1 MQFAFV
7 KQFRVGRT
15 SFSIS
20 GASVMLCAL
29 GACSSVGPEYKTP
42 ALSLQSEWST
52 PAVPRPGVGSDD
64 EATFWGSFEDQVLT
78 ALLRVAQAD
87 NLTLKTAAA
96 QVAQAEAVLRGTR
109 ASALPA
115 AQVSAGS
122 NYSEPDLASTLRGTQ
137 EGSTAY
143 QVLGQVSWEI
153 DFWGKQRR
161 ATEADAASL
170 RSSQAAYRAA
180 IVSIRASVAAT
191 YCNVRLYEQRL
202 AVAQANLAQQQES
215 LRIAEA
221 RFRLGAASELD
232 YRQAQTQH
240 AQTLAQLPAIRQSLA
255 TFQHALSVLLGS
267 PPDRYARE
275 HPMAHGLP
283 RAPKAAAAGLPR
295 DLLRRRPDVMQAEA
309 VAMAQS
315 ARIGQAE
322 AALYPSFTLG
332 GSFGFSATNSVS
344 DLFSWDNRSLSAGL
358 GLVLPL
364 FDRERIKA
372 QVQVQDSLFRQAL
385 LAYQNQVLKAQQEV
399 EDAMSAIK
407 EYTAQVA
414 HLRAAEAAASR
425 SAELASTRYRSGQT
439 DYTTVASAEQA
450 RLQTSDALVQAQ
462 GALLQAHISA
472 WRALGGL
479 QPESSVEGG
488 AP

>member
-1 MQFAFV
+1 MPYAARASH
-7 KQFRVGRT
+7 KNSVGLIVL
-15 SFSIS
+15 F
-20 GASVMLCAL
+20 AL
-29 GACSSVGPEYKTP
+29 GACSSVGPDYARP
-42 ALSLQSEWST
+42 PLSLQADWST
-52 PAVPRPGVGSDD
+52 PAGLRPVISAND
-64 EATFWGSFEDQVLT
+64 ETTFWGSFDDPVLSE
-78 ALLRVAQAD
+78 LLQFAQAN
-87 NLTLKTAAA
+87 NLTLQTAAA
-96 QVAQAEAVLRGTR
+96 QVAQAEAVLRGTL

-115 AQVSAGS
+115 AQLSAGS
-122 NYSEPDLASTLRGTQ
+122 TYSQPDLASTLRGTQ
-137 EGSTAY
+137 EGSTAH

-153 DFWGKQRR
+153 DFWGTQRR
-161 ATEADAASL
+161 ATEVDAASL

-180 IVSIRASVAAT
+180 NVSIKASVAAT

-267 PPDRYARE
+267 PPDRFARE
-275 HPMAHGLP
+275 HPMTHGLP

-332 GSFGFSATNSVS
+332 GSFGFSTTDSVS
-344 DLFSWDNRSLSAGL
+344 DLFRWDNRTLSAGL

-372 QVQVQDSLFRQAL
+372 QVQVQDSLFKQAM

-399 EDAMSAIK
+399 EDAMSAIM
-407 EYTAQVA
+407 EYTEQVA
-414 HLRAAEAAASR
+414 QLSAAEAAASR
-425 SAELASTRYRSGQT
+425 SAELAGARYRSGQT

-450 RLQTSDALVQAQ
+450 RLQTSDARVQAQ

-479 QPESSVEGG
+479 EQDASSGG
-488 AP
+488 AQP

>member
-1 MQFAFV
+1 MQFACV
-7 KQFRVGRT
+7 RQFRVGRT
-15 SFSIS
+15 SLSLS
-20 GASVMLCAL
+20 LAPVMVCAL
-29 GACSSVGPEYKTP
+29 GACSSVGPEYNP
-42 ALSLQSEWST
+42 PPMSLQAEWSR
-52 PAVPRPGVGSDD
+52 PAVQRPGVGADD
-64 EATFWGSFEDQVLT
+64 EATFWASFEDPVLT
-78 ALLRVAQAD
+78 ALLQRAQAD

-240 AQTLAQLPAIRQSLA
+240 AQTQAQLPAIRQLLA
-255 TFQHALSVLLGS
+255 SSQHALSVLLGS
-267 PPDRYARE
+267 PPDRFERE
-275 HPMAHGLP
+275 HAMSQALP
-283 RAPKAAAAGLPR
+283 TAPKPAAAGMPK
-295 DLLRRRPDVMQAEA
+295 DLLRRRPDVMQAQA

-332 GSFGFSATNSVS
+332 GSFGFSTTDSVS
-344 DLFSWDNRSLSAGL
+344 DLFRWDNRTLSAGL

-364 FDRERIKA
+364 FDRDRIKA
-372 QVQVQDSLFRQAL
+372 QVQVQDSLFRQAV

-399 EDAMSAIK
+399 EDAMHAIK
-407 EYTAQVA
+407 EYTEQVA
-414 HLRAAEAAASR
+414 HLRAAETAASR

-479 QPESSVEGG
+479 QPERSGEGG
-488 AP
+488 QP

>member
-1 MQFAFV
+1 MRFAYV
-7 KQFRVGRT
+7 RRFRVGRM
-15 SFSIS
+15 SLSIGFALVS
-20 GASVMLCAL
+20 LCVL
-29 GACSSVGPEYKTP
+29 GACSSVGPEYARP
-42 ALSLQSEWST
+42 PLSLQDEWST
-52 PAVPRPGVGSDD
+52 PSVARPGVGADH
-64 EATFWGSFEDQVLT
+64 ENAFWGGFEDPVLID
-78 ALLRVAQAD
+78 LLRRAQTH
-87 NLTLKTAAA
+87 NLTLQTAAA
-96 QVAQAEAVLRGTR
+96 QVTQAEAVLRGTR

-122 NYSEPDLASTLRGTQ
+122 NYSQPDLASTIRGTQ
-137 EGSTAY
+137 DGSTAH

-153 DFWGKQRR
+153 DFWGRQRR

-170 RSSQAAYRAA
+170 SSSQEAYRAA
-180 IVSIRASVAAT
+180 SVSIMASVAAT
-191 YCNVRLYEQRL
+191 YCNVRLFEQRL

-267 PPDRYARE
+267 PPDRFAHE
-275 HPMAHGLP
+275 HPMTHALP
-283 RAPKAAAAGLPR
+283 SAPKAVAAGAPK

-322 AALYPSFTLG
+322 AALYPTFTLG
-332 GSFGFSATNSVS
+332 GAFGFSATDSVS
-344 DLFSWDNRSLSAGL
+344 DLFRWDSRTLSAGI
-358 GLVLPL
+358 GLVVPL

-372 QVQVQDSLFRQAL
+372 QIQVQDSLFRQAV

-399 EDAMSAIK
+399 EDAMSAIM
-407 EYTAQVA
+407 EYTEQVA
-414 HLRAAEAAASR
+414 QLRAAETAASR
-425 SAELASTRYRSGQT
+425 SAELAATRYRAGQT

-450 RLQTSDALVQAQ
+450 RLQTSDARVQAQ

-472 WRALGGL
+472 WRALGGSEHDASRAGA
-479 QPESSVEGG
+479 QP
-488 AP
+488 

>member
-1 MQFAFV
+1 MPFTFV
-7 KQFRVGRT
+7 RRFRVGRT
-15 SFSIS
+15 SL
-20 GASVMLCAL
+20 ALSVAPVILCAL
-29 GACSSVGPEYKTP
+29 GACSSVGPEFKTP
-42 ALSLQSEWST
+42 ALPLQAEWST
-52 PAVPRPGVGSDD
+52 PAVQRAGVGAEN
-64 EATFWGSFEDQVLT
+64 EASFWGSFEDPVLS
-78 ALLRVAQAD
+78 ALLQLALAE

-96 QVAQAEAVLRGTR
+96 QVAQAEAVLRATR
-109 ASALPA
+109 ASTLPA
-115 AQVSAGS
+115 AQVSSGS
-122 NYSEPDLASTLRGTQ
+122 NYSEPDLASTIRGTN
-137 EGSTAY
+137 EGSTAL

-153 DFWGKQRR
+153 DFWGRQRR
-161 ATEADAASL
+161 ATEADAASV
-170 RSSQAAYRAA
+170 RSTQAAYRAA
-180 IVSIRASVAAT
+180 SVSIKASVAAT
-191 YCNVRLYEQRL
+191 YCNVRLFEQRL

-255 TFQHALSVLLGS
+255 SFQHALSVLVGT
-267 PPDRYARE
+267 PPDRFARG
-275 HPMAHGLP
+275 HPMTHALP
-283 RAPKAAAAGLPR
+283 SAPKAAAAGLPK
-295 DLLRRRPDVMQAEA
+295 DLLRHRPDVMQAESL
-309 VAMAQS
+309 AMAQS

-332 GSFGFSATNSVS
+332 GSFGFSSINSVS
-344 DLFSWDNRSLSAGL
+344 DLFRWDSRTLSAGL
-358 GLVLPL
+358 GLVFPL

-372 QVQVQDSLFRQAL
+372 QVQVQDSLFRQAV

-407 EYTAQVA
+407 EYTEQVA
-414 HLRAAEAAASR
+414 QWRAAEAAASR
-425 SAELASTRYRSGQT
+425 SAELAATRYRSGQT

-450 RLQTSDALVQAQ
+450 RLQTADALVQAQ

-479 QPESSVEGG
+479 EQDASGRG
-488 AP
+488 AQL

>member
-1 MQFAFV
+1 
-7 KQFRVGRT
+7 
-15 SFSIS
+15 
-20 GASVMLCAL
+20 MLCGL
-29 GACSSVGPEYKTP
+29 GACSSVGPAYEAP
-42 ALSLQSEWST
+42 PVPLQAEWS
-52 PAVPRPGVGSDD
+52 ASAARGPGVGADD
-64 EATFWGSFEDQVLT
+64 EASFWGSFEDPVLID
-78 ALLRVAQAD
+78 LLQLAQAN
-87 NLTLKTAAA
+87 NLTLRTAAA
-96 QVAQAEAVLRGTR
+96 QVAQAEAVLLGTQ
-109 ASALPA
+109 AAALPA
-115 AQVSAGS
+115 VQLSSGS
-122 NYSEPDLASTLRGTQ
+122 TYTQPDLPSKLRGTN
-137 EGSTAY
+137 EGSTAN

-153 DFWGKQRR
+153 DFWGRQRR
-161 ATEADAASL
+161 AAEADAASL
-170 RSSQAAYRAA
+170 RSSRAA
-180 IVSIRASVAAT
+180 HRAASVSIKASVAAT

-240 AQTLAQLPAIRQSLA
+240 AQTQAQLPAIRQSLA
-255 TFQHALSVLLGS
+255 ASQHALSVLLGS
-267 PPDRYARE
+267 PPDRFARE
-275 HPMAHGLP
+275 HPTTQALP
-283 RAPKAAAAGLPR
+283 SAPKAAAAGMPK
-295 DLLRRRPDVMQAEA
+295 DLLRRRPDVLQAES

-332 GSFGFSATNSVS
+332 GSFGFSATDSVS
-344 DLFSWDNRSLSAGL
+344 DLFRWDNRTLSAGL

-372 QVQVQDSLFRQAL
+372 QVQVQDSLFKQAV

-399 EDAMSAIK
+399 EDAMSAIT
-407 EYTAQVA
+407 EYTEQVA
-414 HLRAAEAAASR
+414 QLRAAEAAASR
-425 SAELASTRYRSGQT
+425 SAELAGARYRSGQT

-450 RLQTSDALVQAQ
+450 RLQTSDARVQAQ

-479 QPESSVEGG
+479 AQDASSEGAQP
-488 AP
+488 